1 MVLLCLDLEPEGD
14 IPCVRGVVKP
24 SIRTQIH
31 VGHCQWH
38 GASDLA
44 SPSVRLLSADRLGCP
59 TLGRRRDE
67 VEMEPRMAAMVR
79 YHVVR
84 AAQTEPSHHAKYNT
98 YLTHLTRYL
107 GPSIHMVIIYMLV
120 RISRKRERDAKLQQS
135 SSIRW
140 RLWTWTAK

>member
-1 MVLLCLDLEPEGD
+1 
-14 IPCVRGVVKP
+14 
-24 SIRTQIH
+24 
-31 VGHCQWH
+31 
-38 GASDLA
+38 
-44 SPSVRLLSADRLGCP
+44 
-59 TLGRRRDE
+59 
-67 VEMEPRMAAMVR
+67 MEPRMAAMVR